1 MQALMNKIQNED
13 NANRRQEL
21 VLEHMQRMMQ
31 GMRVMEQDEAAIE
44 STEQEKQSSV
54 AMPMN
59 ERMRMMRSQMIEH
72 LSHRLEE

>member
-1 MQALMNKIQNED
+1 MNKIQNED

-59 ERMRMMRSQMIEH
+59 ERMRMMRSQMKEH